1 MSKLKEFNKPAL
13 RELRSEMEIQ
23 FAKLEKKFGI
33 KLHVGSM
40 SYSANDVSVKVKGN
54 TISKSGT
61 AITKEAQAW
70 DLYAQMGGY
79 DHLKVGD
86 KVILQG
92 QTLTIKG
99 YNSRAPKSPIQ
110 IEDAQGRTYKCSELA
125 IQRATQ
131 VK

>member
-33 KLHVGSM
+33 KLHVGS
-40 SYSANDVSVKVKGN
+40 
-54 TISKSGT
+54 
-61 AITKEAQAW
+61 
-70 DLYAQMGGY
+70 
-79 DHLKVGD
+79 
-86 KVILQG
+86 
-92 QTLTIKG
+92 
-99 YNSRAPKSPIQ
+99 
-110 IEDAQGRTYKCSELA
+110 KCSELA